1 MAITLFKPRPFSKTP
16 HEADL
21 KTLGLREFVSL
32 NRFPFLFIFLNKV
45 MSMMDSL
52 EYSAES
58 RIDQLLSF
66 NCLCG
71 CLHVFILDI
80 DSISEAWWLRDYRYY
95 LTSYA

>member
-1 MAITLFKPRPFSKTP
+1 
-16 HEADL
+16 
-21 KTLGLREFVSL
+21 
-32 NRFPFLFIFLNKV
+32 
-45 MSMMDSL
+45 MDSL

-80 DSISEAWWLRDYRYY
+80 DSPLVKRGGSETTD
-95 LTSYA
+95 TI

>member
-1 MAITLFKPRPFSKTP
+1 
-16 HEADL
+16 
-21 KTLGLREFVSL
+21 
-32 NRFPFLFIFLNKV
+32 
-45 MSMMDSL
+45 MDSL

-80 DSISEAWWLRDYRYY
+80 DSISEAWWLMIRDYRHY

>member
-1 MAITLFKPRPFSKTP
+1 
-16 HEADL
+16 
-21 KTLGLREFVSL
+21 
-32 NRFPFLFIFLNKV
+32 
-45 MSMMDSL
+45 MDSL

-80 DSISEAWWLRDYRYY
+80 LTRLVKHGGSETTD
-95 LTSYA
+95 TI